1 MCVEKADRLLE
12 ESEEEEVEDR
22 QMCVEKA
29 DRLLE
34 ER

>member
-1 MCVEKADRLLE
+1 MCVEKADRLLK
-12 ESEEEEVEDR
+12 ESEEEVEDG
-22 QMCVEKA
+22 QICVEKA